1 MTATNG
7 AVVGGRYRLHDLIG
21 QGGMGRVWR
30 GWDET
35 LGRDVAV
42 KEVLLPA
49 GVGDDEREHLL
60 QRTLREAL
68 AAARLNHPGI
78 VTVHDVVEHEGAP
91 VIVMEY
97 VTGASLAAVLARE
110 GALPVRRVAEIGIA
124 MLKALQQAHAAGIVH
139 RDLKPDNVL
148 LMDERVVI
156 TDFGIAHMADATTAL
171 TRTGAVIGTPA
182 YMAPEQLE
190 GKPPTAAND
199 LWSLGATLYAA
210 VEGQAPFHAE
220 TFSALCI
227 AVVTRPPRPTERADA
242 LAPVL
247 AGLLTKDPAQRLT
260 AEQALAAL
268 ESVARGGEAPAFV
281 PPPTQADGSGPA
293 GFGPP
298 PVYRL
303 PESPARPLRSVLGP
317 LPPQVSTPG
326 GGWVPGQQ
334 AAPYP
339 PTTPYP
345 PTAAPVGAPTA
356 APTVMPTT
364 GGNPGASESSPAV
377 ARLVRFL
384 GSMALLW
391 AVGLVLPWNYL
402 RDLPPSYYPAVV
414 ATTAVISSMHAAPRW
429 RLHPASAWALFFVF
443 DVVVLYVLT
452 HNWHIFWWLGRDG
465 FSPWPG
471 PIGVNSL
478 IVSTGV
484 WLLWWRVPG
493 GRRRA

>member
-1 MTATNG
+1 MTASNG

-30 GWDET
+30 GRDET

-49 GVGDDEREHLL
+49 GVDDEHREQLL

-78 VTVHDVVEHEGAP
+78 ITVHDVVEHEGAP

-97 VTGASLAAVLARE
+97 VTGASLAALLGRD
-110 GALPVRRVAEIGIA
+110 GALPARRVAEIGVA

-148 LMDERVVI
+148 LMDERVI
-156 TDFGIAHMADATTAL
+156 LTDFGIAHMADATTAL

-210 VEGQAPFHAE
+210 VEGQAPFHAD

-227 AVVTRPPRPTERADA
+227 AVVTQPPRPTQRAGA

-260 AEQALAAL
+260 AEQAIAAL
-268 ESVARGGEAPAFV
+268 ESVVRGGTAPV
-281 PPPTQADGSGPA
+281 GPPPTRVDAPPLQP

-298 PVYRL
+298 VGYP
-303 PESPARPLRSVLGP
+303 PPPSGKPLRSVLGTFP
-317 LPPQVSTPG
+317 HQTPTPDGGFAPNQQTAPHPPG
-326 GGWVPGQQ
+326 ADGLI
-334 AAPYP
+334 AAPR
-339 PTTPYP
+339 
-345 PTAAPVGAPTA
+345 
-356 APTVMPTT
+356 
-364 GGNPGASESSPAV
+364 GNAAV

-384 GSMALLW
+384 GSMAVLW
-391 AVGLVLPWNYL
+391 AVGLLMPWNYV
-402 RDLPPSYYPAVV
+402 RQMPPSSYLSVLV
-414 ATTAVISSMHAAPRW
+414 ATVVFSLVHALPRP
-429 RLHPASAWALFFVF
+429 RLHPGLVWALFLVV
-443 DVVVLYVLT
+443 DVALFSGNLY
-452 HNWHIFWWLGRDG
+452 IQYQGWLGILGYGRASG
-465 FSPWPG
+465 S
-471 PIGVNSL
+471 VLLNSL
-478 IVSTGV
+478 IVATCA
-484 WLLWWRVPG
+484 WLLWWKVPG
-493 GRRRA
+493 SRRS

>member
-1 MTATNG
+1 MTASNG

-30 GWDET
+30 GRDET

-42 KEVLLPA
+42 KEVLLPD
-49 GVGDDEREHLL
+49 GVDDEHREQLL

-78 VTVHDVVEHEGAP
+78 ITVHDVVEHEGAP

-97 VTGASLAAVLARE
+97 VTGSSLAALLGRD
-110 GALPVRRVAEIGIA
+110 GALPVRRVAEIGAA

-148 LMDERVVI
+148 LMDERVI
-156 TDFGIAHMADATTAL
+156 LTDFGIAHMADATTAL

-210 VEGQAPFHAE
+210 VEGQAPFHAD

-227 AVVTRPPRPTERADA
+227 AVVTQPPRPTQRAGA
-242 LAPVL
+242 LGPVL
-247 AGLLTKDPAQRLT
+247 TGLLTKDPAQRLT

-268 ESVARGGEAPAFV
+268 ESVVRGEAAPVV
-281 PPPTQADGSGPA
+281 PPPTRVDAPPLQP

-298 PVYRL
+298 LGYPA
-303 PESPARPLRSVLGP
+303 PEPNTAHLRSVLGTMP
-317 LPPQVSTPG
+317 HREPTPG
-326 GGWVPGQQ
+326 GGFVPHQQ
-334 AAPYP
+334 PAPPYP
-339 PTTPYP
+339 PS
-345 PTAAPVGAPTA
+345 VAPTA
-356 APTVMPTT
+356 DGAVAARR
-364 GGNPGASESSPAV
+364 GNPAV

-384 GSMALLW
+384 GSMVALW
-391 AVGLVLPWNYL
+391 AVGLLMPWNEL
-402 RDLPPSYYPAVV
+402 RWMAPSYYLPVIVV
-414 ATTAVISSMHAAPRW
+414 TAVFSLGHALPRP
-429 RLHPASAWALFFVF
+429 RLHAGLVWVLFFVF
-443 DVVVLYVLT
+443 DVAMFYFDMY
-452 HNWHIFWWLGRDG
+452 IESQGFLGMRG
-465 FSPWPG
+465 YSPVPG
-471 PIGVNSL
+471 PILVNSL
-478 IVSTGV
+478 IVATCV
-484 WLLWWRVPG
+484 WLLWWKVPG
-493 GRRRA
+493 SRRS

>member
-97 VTGASLAAVLARE
+97 VTGASLAAVLGRE

-148 LMDERVVI
+148 LMDERVII

-227 AVVTRPPRPTERADA
+227 AVVTQPPRPTLRADA
-242 LAPVL
+242 LTPVL

-268 ESVARGGEAPAFV
+268 ESVARGGEAPSFV
-281 PPPTQADGSGPA
+281 PPSTRVDGSGPA

-298 PVYRL
+298 PVYRM
-303 PESPARPLRSVLGP
+303 PESPAKPLRSVLGP
-317 LPPQVSTPG
+317 IPPQVSTPG
-326 GGWVPGQQ
+326 GAWVPQQ
-334 AAPYP
+334 QPAAYPQPAPYP
-339 PTTPYP
+339 PT
-345 PTAAPVGAPTA
+345 V
-356 APTVMPTT
+356 APTVAPATDGARDGARDGVPGT
-364 GGNPGASESSPAV
+364 PGGRPAV
-377 ARLVRFL
+377 ARLTRFL
-384 GSMALLW
+384 GSMVLLW
-391 AVGLVLPWNYL
+391 TIGLVLPWNYL
-402 RDLPPSYYPAVV
+402 RWLPFSYYPAAI
-414 ATTAVISSMHAAPRW
+414 ATTAVISLAHAAPRT
-429 RLHPASAWALFFVF
+429 RLHPAPAWALFFVF
-443 DVVVLYVLT
+443 DAALFYALT
-452 HNWHIFWWLGRDG
+452 HSEAFWWLGRDG
-465 FSPWPG
+465 FSPWPI

-484 WLLWWRVPG
+484 WLLWWKVPG
-493 GRRRA
+493 GRRPE

>member
-7 AVVGGRYRLHDLIG
+7 SVVGGRYRLLDLIG

-30 GWDET
+30 GRDET

-42 KEVLLPA
+42 KEVLLPS
-49 GVGDDEREHLL
+49 GVTDEHREQLL

-78 VTVHDVVEHEGAP
+78 ITVHDVVEHEGAP

-97 VTGASLAAVLARE
+97 VTGASLAAALDRD
-110 GALPVRRVAEIGIA
+110 GALPVRRVAEIGVA

-148 LMDERVVI
+148 LMDERVVL

-210 VEGQAPFHAE
+210 VEGEAPFHAE

-227 AVVTRPPRPTERADA
+227 AVVTRPPRPTQRAGA

-268 ESVARGGEAPAFV
+268 ESVVRTGAAPVV
-281 PPPTQADGSGPA
+281 PPPTQVEAPAPA
-293 GFGPP
+293 GFGPAPAYPAPVAPTAPP
-298 PVYRL
+298 PVPGAVAYRT
-303 PESPARPLRSVLGP
+303 
-317 LPPQVSTPG
+317 PQPWAGQPQAG
-326 GGWVPGQQ
+326 GAWVPQQ
-334 AAPYP
+334 QPAVAPYP
-339 PTTPYP
+339 Q
-345 PTAAPVGAPTA
+345 AVAPTA
-356 APTVMPTT
+356 AGTGSTT
-364 GGNPGASESSPAV
+364 TQAGPAV
-377 ARLVRFL
+377 ARLVRFI
-384 GSMALLW
+384 GCMGLLW
-391 AVGLVLPWNYL
+391 VVGTMLPWNYL
-402 RDLPPSYYPAVV
+402 GRMPSSFMPA
-414 ATTAVISSMHAAPRW
+414 ALGTTAVISLLHALPRP
-429 RLHPASAWALFFVF
+429 RLNPALAWFLLFAFDVVLFFVTTQ
-443 DVVVLYVLT
+443 VVAV
-452 HNWHIFWWLGRDG
+452 WLLGIPTLG
-465 FSPWPG
+465 FGGSPYE
-471 PIGVNSL
+471 IAVNML
-478 IVSTGV
+478 IVSTGA
-484 WLLWWRVPG
+484 WLLWWKVPG
-493 GRRRA
+493 SRPA